1 VIFFYFIFYFFRLY
15 LSQLLC
21 GACEKQTQFKVS
33 AWDLDVPDEPADEH
47 FTARQPMFQVY
58 IGERL
63 THSRERTHSI
73 ERTHSTDRT
82 HSVEPV
88 DENLTAR
95 QTRSKSGELEKI

>member
-1 VIFFYFIFYFFRLY
+1 MCVLPIRCCRLHLSQLLCDFFVFSLYFLFFRLY

-58 IGERL
+58 IGEREHIL
-63 THSRERTHSI
+63 
-73 ERTHSTDRT
+73 
-82 HSVEPV
+82 
-88 DENLTAR
+88 
-95 QTRSKSGELEKI
+95 